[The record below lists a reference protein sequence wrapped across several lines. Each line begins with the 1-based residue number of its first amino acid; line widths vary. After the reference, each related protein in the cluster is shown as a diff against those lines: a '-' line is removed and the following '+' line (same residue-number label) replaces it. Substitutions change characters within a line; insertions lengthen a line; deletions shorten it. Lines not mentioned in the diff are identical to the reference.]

1 MSAKKPRAVMVYK
14 RTALQAIGGRRSA
27 AWRLVPEETR
37 KALTEADDAHHRCLD
52 DVTAAL
58 KEAGIPVRER
68 YRGDVRRRL
77 KADLV
82 VTVGGDGTLLGSAAY
97 VRNEPVLAVNSDPRH
112 SVGVFTGANRR
123 NLRER
128 IYAWLAGRL
137 KPVPLPRMLV
147 TVNDKPVRWP
157 VLNEV
162 LLSDH
167 NPAAMTRY
175 RIKVRR
181 REEEHRGSGLWVATG
196 PGSTGAIRSA
206 GGRILPMRSKQIQ
219 WLARELYPSLR
230 GKPKLGRGVIG
241 SNGFQVMCL
250 TRNGALFFD
259 GARRKVALGPGD
271 VVRFSLDAP
280 PLQLLGLD
288 PARRKRPWR

>member
-1 MSAKKPRAVMVYK
+1 
-14 RTALQAIGGRRSA
+14 
-27 AWRLVPEETR
+27 VPNDTR
-37 KALTEADDAHHRCLD
+37 KALEEAHDAHQRCLEA
-52 DVTAAL
+52 VTTAL
-58 KEAGIPVRER
+58 KAARIEVRER

-82 VTVGGDGTLLGSAAY
+82 VTVGGDGTLLGAAAY

-123 NLRER
+123 NVRER
-128 IYAWLAGRL
+128 IFAWLAGVL
-137 KPVPLPRMLV
+137 KPVALPRLRV
-147 TVNDKPVRWP
+147 TVNDKPIRWP

-162 LLSDH
+162 LLADA

-181 REEEHRGSGLWVATG
+181 REEEHRGSGIWVATG

-230 GKPKLGRGVIG
+230 GKAKLGRGVIG
-241 SNGFQVMCL
+241 SNGFEIINL
-250 TRNGALFFD
+250 TRNGALFCD
-259 GARRKVALGPGD
+259 GSRRRVNLKPGD
-271 VVRFSLDAP
+271 LVRFALEAP

-288 PARRKRPWR
+288 VARRKRPWS